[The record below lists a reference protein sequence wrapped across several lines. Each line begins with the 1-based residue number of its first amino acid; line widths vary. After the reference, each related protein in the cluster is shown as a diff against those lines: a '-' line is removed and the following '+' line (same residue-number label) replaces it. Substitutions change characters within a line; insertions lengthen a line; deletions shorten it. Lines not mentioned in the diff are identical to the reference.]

1 MDAKLV
7 VVGGNAKPA
16 DIKLKLPVTIGR
28 GRQATLVVP
37 HPLVSRMHCE
47 IHEAD
52 GYLVVRDLDSL
63 NGTLINNRRITEA
76 VLPPG
81 ELLTLGAITFRAVYV
96 AGQGPRPQPT
106 DQSSTPSTTL
116 PPEAR
121 PSQEESNGSQA
132 GEQQQRAQD
141 MAPPSAGQHAGEE
154 ARTEVA
160 DVDPE
165 EFADQLRRSDEE
177 GQSG

>member
-28 GRQATLVVP
+28 GRKATLVVP
-37 HPLVSRMHCE
+37 HPLVSRVHCE
-47 IHEAD
+47 IYEAD
-52 GYLVVRDLDSL
+52 GYLVVRDLSSL
-63 NGTLINNRRITEA
+63 NGTFINNRRITEA

-81 ELLTLGAITFRAVYV
+81 ELLTLGGITFRAVYV
-96 AGQGPRPQPT
+96 AGRGPKPALT
-106 DQSSTPSTTL
+106 DQSSTPSTTA
-116 PPEAR
+116 PPEEGVGD
-121 PSQEESNGSQA
+121 QLQD
-132 GEQQQRAQD
+132 QRRTAD
-141 MAPPSAGQHAGEE
+141 IAAPEIGQPEDEE

-165 EFADQLRRSDEE
+165 ELAQRLRQAEQE
-177 GQSG
+177 GQPD

>member
-28 GRQATLVVP
+28 GRHATLVVP
-37 HPLVSRMHCE
+37 HPLVSRQHCE
-47 IHEAD
+47 IHEID
-52 GYLVVRDLDSL
+52 GSLVVRDLDSL
-63 NGTLINNRRITEA
+63 NGTFVNNNRIDEA

-81 ELLTLGAITFRAVYV
+81 GLLTLGSITFRAVYV
-96 AGQGPRPQPT
+96 AGQAAGTERADPSR
-106 DQSSTPSTTL
+106 TPSTTL
-116 PPEAR
+116 TPDDDDAVADQRQTQHIEPPGDHQ
-121 PSQEESNGSQA
+121 SGA
-132 GEQQQRAQD
+132 G
-141 MAPPSAGQHAGEE
+141 E

-160 DVDPE
+160 DVDPD
-165 EFADQLRRSDEE
+165 EFADELRQAEEE